1 MNKYAVS
8 SGYRLLIF
16 NACTDLYEDNNSN
29 YKGEGAVYKLI
40 PYEKLSAL
48 VIMSNFIYDKIVVK
62 NIIDGAK
69 EHNVP
74 LISIDKDI
82 PGCINLSFS
91 YFKSPMARVTVRL
104 I

>member
-1 MNKYAVS
+1 MNYVERCPKLIGVCLSTIQDEDRYNFIKALNKYAVS

-48 VIMSNFIYDKIVVK
+48 VIMSN
-62 NIIDGAK
+62 
-69 EHNVP
+69 
-74 LISIDKDI
+74 
-82 PGCINLSFS
+82 LS
-91 YFKSPMARVTVRL
+91 
-104 I
+104 